1 MGRGWTPALV
11 TVSPQRAV
19 CLQPC
24 SALPTEPLL
33 PWEAA
38 LHRVWGSGRD
48 DFGGVYGAEGWHE
61 QTGLTATSAG
71 PVFLLTG
78 VGVSILG
85 GLRAEEKGGAAP

>member
-1 MGRGWTPALV
+1 MGCGWTPALV

-24 SALPTEPLL
+24 STLPTEPFL